1 MSLSIVFR
9 SGSVRRRLAALLLAA
24 GLIAVLAVLA
34 AERAEGKSAPVPE
47 PLPAAVP
54 STASSAACASG
65 ALVGRRVTVLSANP
79 ITALALVA
87 GGASAMRTA
96 PTARWYVRVGEGRDC
111 DGTLQWSWRSYWTA
125 NVPASIAIV
134 YLPDC
139 RYVYRSV
146 TWIIDGNRTREGAFE
161 HHWFESGTNECG
173 STFKNH
179 VDWSVCHGLRDTQPT
194 IVSRY
199 VYRPDMRIAYR
210 VDSGAT
216 RSCFNGIQDF
226 DPPDFFTFTVP
237 TSCYPNC

>member
-1 MSLSIVFR
+1 MSLVNVFR
-9 SGSVRRRLAALLLAA
+9 SGSARCRLAATLLMA
-24 GLIAVLAVLA
+24 GLIAVLAVFA
-34 AERAEGKSAPVPE
+34 AERAEGRSAPVPE
-47 PLPAAVP
+47 PQPALVE
-54 STASSAACASG
+54 TSSACASG

-79 ITALALVA
+79 AAALALVA
-87 GGASAMRTA
+87 GGASAMQAATS
-96 PTARWYVRVGEGRDC
+96 ARWYVRVGEGRDC
-111 DGTLQWSWRSYWTA
+111 DGTLQWSWRTYWAAT
-125 NVPASIAIV
+125 VPSSIAVV

-146 TWIIDGNRTREGAFE
+146 SWVIDGNRTRDGAFE
-161 HHWFESGTNECG
+161 YHWFESGTNECG

-216 RSCFNGIQDF
+216 RSCFNGLPDF

-237 TSCYPNC
+237 TTCYPNC